1 MRLKYARNL
10 RTLDFSPELL
20 SLTKD
25 YENVSSVN
33 DSGCVSTKER
43 QTGNRRSPCSTSTP
57 VNPSAGNGHRD
68 SLSQFLPCN
77 HCHLRHPF
85 IPSLILI
92 LSPGRTWRSPS
103 PRRSVFELFSLY
115 LFLGLFRFLFIPR
128 PSSRTLAAASHHGV
142 KFIVIQWNIWENR
155 PVRTYSYAKVLAHP
169 RWWSH
174 RDYQSYFW
182 EIFPREVI

>member
-20 SLTKD
+20 SLTED

-33 DSGCVSTKER
+33 DSGCVSAKER

-68 SLSQFLPCN
+68 TLSQFLPCN

-103 PRRSVFELFSLY
+103 PRRSVFKLLSLS
-115 LFLGLFRFLFIPR
+115 LSL
-128 PSSRTLAAASHHGV
+128 SRSFPFPFHPTTFVEKEEATSRHGV

-169 RWWSH
+169 R
-174 RDYQSYFW
+174 
-182 EIFPREVI
+182 

>member
-1 MRLKYARNL
+1 MRLKYAGNF
-10 RTLDFSPELL
+10 RTLDFSSELL

-43 QTGNRRSPCSTSTP
+43 QTGNRRSLCSTSTP

-85 IPSLILI
+85 TPSLILI

-103 PRRSVFELFSLY
+103 PRRSVFKLFSLSLSRSFPLPFHPTTFVENTRSSESPRGKIHRYTVEY
-115 LFLGLFRFLFIPR
+115 L
-128 PSSRTLAAASHHGV
+128 
-142 KFIVIQWNIWENR
+142 
-155 PVRTYSYAKVLAHP
+155 
-169 RWWSH
+169 
-174 RDYQSYFW
+174 
-182 EIFPREVI
+182 RESTSPYI